1 MKKLWLV
8 LLFGIILIPA
18 IFAESS
24 FNDYHPIVIDG
35 DLLGGTQNH
44 FWLASSDISQN
55 IKGGEKYKLYSFDK
69 FLGVGIGSQT
79 IHSEPFDFKM
89 IDIKDIPKETRIAIS
104 GNWDALPRVPKVQS
118 NKLDVY
124 KNIIK
129 DILKQN
135 GLENVPIC
143 IQQNYRIDLDGDG
156 TKEVLIKAEYI
167 KKIAPTCDKGTYS
180 LILFRKIINGQV
192 KNILFVKD
200 IFTKDID
207 DGQRMTT
214 SNSIYSITDVN
225 GDGIL
230 EIVLS
235 YKYYEGYLFNLYEI
249 KNNQFKI
256 VLSGGQGA

>member
-1 MKKLWLV
+1 M
-8 LLFGIILIPA
+8 
-18 IFAESS
+18 
-24 FNDYHPIVIDG
+24 
-35 DLLGGTQNH
+35 
-44 FWLASSDISQN
+44 
-55 IKGGEKYKLYSFDK
+55 
-69 FLGVGIGSQT
+69 GSEVT
-79 IHSEPFDFKM
+79 HSEPLDFKM

-104 GNWDALPRVPKVQS
+104 GNWDALPRIPKVQS
-118 NKLDVY
+118 NDLDVY
-124 KNIIK
+124 KKIIK

-156 TKEVLIKAEYI
+156 TEEVFIKAEYI

-180 LILFRKIINGQV
+180 LILLRKIINGQV

-200 IFTKDID
+200 IFTKNID

-256 VLSGGQGA
+256 VLSGGEGA